1 MLVAA
6 MVLRKAAR
14 WAKYWP
20 AFGMHLA
27 SSAREQTRGDLR
39 RWIDF
44 GGPGEPTEAEAFLR
58 TFSDYKEFRT
68 LFFKRQEAAER
79 RIAERGAS
87 TLMRRVFKPLAGL
100 HLNTDSIG
108 RSFFILHGD
117 SSHILADRIGDDC
130 LVGQQVTIGTNFGDD
145 RPRIGNNVMIMPGA
159 KVLGGIEIGDNVVVG
174 ANAVVTKD
182 VPPNC
187 VVGGV
192 PARILKRDGKR
203 VDEKL

>member
-1 MLVAA
+1 

-20 AFGMHLA
+20 AYAMHRA
-27 SSAREQTRGDLR
+27 SSAREEVRRDLR

-44 GGPGEPTEAEAFLR
+44 GEPGEPTEADAFLQIFGTYR
-58 TFSDYKEFRT
+58 EFRT
-68 LFFKRQEAAER
+68 LFFRRQEAAGQPLQ
-79 RIAERGAS
+79 ERGAS

-100 HLNTDSIG
+100 HLNTDELG
-108 RSFFILHGD
+108 RGFFILHGD
-117 SSHILADRIGDDC
+117 SSHILAESIGDDC

-145 RPRIGNNVMIMPGA
+145 KPRIGNNVKIMPGA

-192 PARILKRDGKR
+192 PARIIKRDGKR